1 MKAREIGAAVLNA
14 KDDEEMTRL
23 IHSMTDYQKEIMIKT
38 LVSIVKKA
46 HEVCEHYK
54 SKGIDVKFEMNPG
67 NHMTDIDE
75 RVAKGIASLLLGW

>member
-23 IHSMTDYQKEIMIKT
+23 IHSMTDYKKIMIKT

-46 HEVCEHYK
+46 HEEGFSMYC
-54 SKGIDVKFEMNPG
+54 D
-67 NHMTDIDE
+67 
-75 RVAKGIASLLLGW
+75 

>member
-46 HEVCEHYK
+46 FRCVVIDAYSLRLYNLVVSK
-54 SKGIDVKFEMNPG
+54 S
-67 NHMTDIDE
+67 
-75 RVAKGIASLLLGW
+75 

>member
-38 LVSIVKKA
+38 LVSMVKRA
-46 HEVCEHYK
+46 QE
-54 SKGIDVKFEMNPG
+54 
-67 NHMTDIDE
+67 E
-75 RVAKGIASLLLGW
+75 RFSMCCD

>member
-1 MKAREIGAAVLNA
+1 MKAREIGVAVLNA

-46 HEVCEHYK
+46 SGEGD
-54 SKGIDVKFEMNPG
+54 SMF
-67 NHMTDIDE
+67 
-75 RVAKGIASLLLGW
+75 

>member
-1 MKAREIGAAVLNA
+1 MKMNKIWSSNMGLMGQKYA

-46 HEVCEHYK
+46 HEEGFSMYC
-54 SKGIDVKFEMNPG
+54 D
-67 NHMTDIDE
+67 
-75 RVAKGIASLLLGW
+75 

>member
-38 LVSIVKKA
+38 LVLMVKKA
-46 HEVCEHYK
+46 QGDGFSMYC
-54 SKGIDVKFEMNPG
+54 D
-67 NHMTDIDE
+67 
-75 RVAKGIASLLLGW
+75 

>member
-46 HEVCEHYK
+46 HEEGFSMCC
-54 SKGIDVKFEMNPG
+54 D
-67 NHMTDIDE
+67 
-75 RVAKGIASLLLGW
+75 